1 MGQYK
6 NVPAFSTKTWWK
18 IYSLTP
24 PFNLIKCLLKLKEH
38 WNIIARHQLFKN
50 PQKEIE
56 WLVWFFK
63 DLQIT
68 CKLKLHIIL
77 MILLENYLLI
87 VLACYIS
94 F

>member
-18 IYSLTP
+18 IYSLTL
-24 PFNLIKCLLKLKEH
+24 PFNLIKCLCKLREH
-38 WNIIARHQLFKN
+38 WNIIAPHQLFKT
-50 PQKEIE
+50 PQKQIE

-77 MILLENYLLI
+77 MILLENCILI
-87 VLACYIS
+87 VLACYTPL
-94 F
+94 